1 MNPKDDT
8 AIIFGNFS
16 RHNDLSKSSSNAQ
29 PIYGN
34 TCLGMNL
41 IHKAEST
48 TYLLESLNCYDDFE
62 LTMVYNKMFNCN
74 IDCVTDENIKCMETA
89 FNLPVYIPIC
99 DVKTYFETA
108 QNKMIGYLQY
118 TRHDILKHLLDREI
132 NK

>member
-8 AIIFGNFS
+8 AIIFGKLS
-16 RHNDLSKSSSNAQ
+16 RHDDLSKSFNAQ

-41 IHKAEST
+41 INKPEST
-48 TYLLESLNCYDDFE
+48 TYLLESLNCYDNFE
-62 LTMVYNKMFNCN
+62 LTMVYNKMFSCY
-74 IDCVTDENIKCMETA
+74 IDCVTDENIKRMETA

-99 DVKTYFETA
+99 DVKIYFETA
-108 QNKMIGYLQY
+108 QNKMIGYLNY